1 MKPVIII
8 PFDGYV
14 DHLEA
19 LLAIEALVKD
29 TSMAKAI
36 AYIKINDLVHSTSSG
51 SALIH
56 NIRAMLDKHNCQHI
70 KIFVDLKQADV
81 SATNLNVLKHYAPLS
96 PDILTISSCCSVESI
111 IQIQGMF
118 PGTKL
123 AMVSALTDIK
133 ADECQSRFGMSPAV
147 KIYNDLMNIRALY
160 RKKIDDEPFD
170 LIVCSAYELEFLKK
184 NLPPSYKF
192 IVPGIRDAWMAKD
205 HQERIIGV
213 RDALDM
219 GADLVVM
226 GAQIM
231 KGNPANGVSVEESRR
246 RTLMEINASYLAG
259 DPIEVLKKC
268 NGFYESSRNEDG
280 NYLGPVVKYAGM
292 YDSEDGKK
300 NYVGFKYF
308 NFAKVDRNPKLRDYF
323 ARLIA
328 SNTKE
333 RLARLDL
340 LGDVLLGAPMGGLQ
354 LVGELS
360 RLTGLDSIFAEKA
373 ANDVVISRYDII
385 AGERVIIVEDV
396 CNNFSTTAKLKEE
409 IERHGGVLVAIVCA
423 INRSESSAWN
433 HEIPVIA
440 ACHIPTKEYK
450 QEDPEVA
457 EHIKN
462 GNFVQRPKSEWDRL
476 KEAMAIN

>member
-8 PFDGYV
+8 PFDGKDDIYSIIRDV
-14 DHLEA
+14 ANILKD
-19 LLAIEALVKD
+19 EALVPG
-29 TSMAKAI
+29 I
-36 AYIKINDLVHSTSSG
+36 AYFKFNDAIHLDHPVDADLIKTVKGQIKNHKVP
-51 SALIH
+51 
-56 NIRAMLDKHNCQHI
+56 HI
-70 KIFVDLKQADV
+70 GIFLDLKMADV
-81 SATNLNVLKHYAPLS
+81 SATNLNVLKHYKDYP
-96 PDILTISSCCSVESI
+96 PDIITISSCCSVESI
-111 IQIQGMF
+111 IQIQAMF
-118 PGTKL
+118 PTTKL

-133 ADECQSRFGMSPAV
+133 AEECQARFGMSPAV
-147 KIYNDLMNIRALY
+147 KIYNDLMNIRSIY
-160 RKKIDDEPFD
+160 RKKVDDEPFD

-184 NLPPSYKF
+184 NLPERYGF
-192 IVPGIRDAWMAKD
+192 IVPGIRDDWMAKD

-213 RDALDM
+213 REALDM

-231 KGNPANGVSVEESRR
+231 KGNPVNGVSVEESRR

-268 NGFYESSRNEDG
+268 NGFYESSRNEGG
-280 NYLGPVVKYAGM
+280 NYLGPVVKYADM
-292 YDSEDGKK
+292 YLSEDGLK

-308 NFAKVDRNPKLRDYF
+308 NFAKADRKAKLRDYF

-360 RLTGLDSIFAEKA
+360 RLTGLDSIFTEKA

-396 CNNFSTTAKLKEE
+396 CNNFSTTGKMKAE
-409 IERHGGVLVAIVCA
+409 IERHGGTLVAIVCA
-423 INRSESSAWN
+423 INRSELTEW
-433 HEIPVIA
+433 EGIPVIA

-476 KEAMAIN
+476 KEAMAT